1 MSKNTDILTEQ
12 SLKELI
18 GGIDFDKGFVKVPFD
33 AAPIVIEN
41 IELENEQEMN
51 KVRVLFKANKSL
63 KQPENTLLLFIALKK
78 IYPDMPIIKKNFLE
92 DIIEKLAKKEK
103 VKPEEIKDK
112 YEKIIES
119 YNFEIKGEIEEDLFN
134 MDIEDIPFDEASVPD
149 QDEVPFYDTDIPF
162 NEANIPDQDEVP
174 FYDTDMPFDEA
185 NIPDQE
191 DVPFDE
197 ANIPDQDEVPFYD
210 TDMPFDEANIPDQD
224 EVPFDETNISDQEDN
239 LSEEDLE
246 VPIFYQGEE
255 ETEVFL
261 ANIEDEN
268 LSNSDKINMIFT
280 YKEMINRL
288 KTPGSE
294 NSKEIYSII
303 ENLIESLD
311 NMNDREYLLE
321 LFEEMNPGLA
331 EEVILSRD
339 LPMRNIY
346 NISEGEVEEAVN
358 NAREKFT
365 NKNRNDSSNIN
376 TPKG

>member
-174 FYDTDMPFDEA
+174 F
-185 NIPDQE
+185 
-191 DVPFDE
+191 
-197 ANIPDQDEVPFYD
+197 
-210 TDMPFDEANIPDQD
+210 
-224 EVPFDETNISDQEDN
+224 DETNISDQEDN